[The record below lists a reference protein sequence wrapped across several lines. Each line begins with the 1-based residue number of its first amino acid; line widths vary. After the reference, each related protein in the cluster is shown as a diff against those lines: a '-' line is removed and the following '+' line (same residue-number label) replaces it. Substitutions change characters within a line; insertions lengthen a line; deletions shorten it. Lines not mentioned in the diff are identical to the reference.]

1 MEVRIRVERA
11 KNDASELSLE
21 LEGSIKLE
29 SLLCIIQDQAG
40 ITPSEFDVL
49 HNNRTLINLQQTLDF
64 YQISSGSR
72 ITIRKKTPLPTHD
85 YFLEGQ
91 KRIEQA
97 IRQKQIDESY
107 QKAMEW
113 NPESFVPVEM
123 LFIQCELNK
132 HPIRAF
138 VDTGAQKSI
147 IGPKVAER
155 CGITNLID
163 SRFQGM
169 AVGVG
174 QSKIVGS
181 LHYIPVKIG
190 MHFLPCSL
198 YVVEGQEDL
207 FILGLDMLKKHQV
220 CVDLK
225 KNVLLIQE
233 EQIPFVSGAM
243 PGGNKEEVPKA
254 STKKS
259 PLETLMEMGVEKET
273 AISALEA
280 AQGDLSLAI
289 SFCF

>member
-1 MEVRIRVERA
+1 MQIWVRVQGTG
-11 KNDASELSLE
+11 NDKEIPLE
-21 LEGSIKLE
+21 LEGSITLE
-29 SLLCIIQDQAG
+29 ALLCIVQEEIG
-40 ITPSEFDVL
+40 IAVAEVEIF
-49 HNNRTLINLQQTLDF
+49 HNNRILINLQQTLDF
-64 YQISSGSR
+64 YQISAGSK
-72 ITIRKKTPLPTHD
+72 ITIRKKNPIPTHD
-85 YFLEGQ
+85 HFLAGQ

-97 IRQKQIDESY
+97 IRQSQIDENY
-107 QKAMEW
+107 QRAMEW

-123 LFIQCELNK
+123 LFIECELNK

-163 SRFQGM
+163 SRFQGV

-174 QSKIVGS
+174 QSKIIGS

-198 YVVEGQEDL
+198 YVVEGQDDL

-220 CVDLK
+220 CMDLK
-225 KNVLLIQE
+225 KNSLLIQE
-233 EQIPFVSGAM
+233 EHIPFVRGAM
-243 PGGNKEEVPKA
+243 PGEVQVEVHQAPP
-254 STKKS
+254 KKS
-259 PLETLMEMGVEKET
+259 NLEILMEMDADKAT

-289 SFCF
+289 GFCF